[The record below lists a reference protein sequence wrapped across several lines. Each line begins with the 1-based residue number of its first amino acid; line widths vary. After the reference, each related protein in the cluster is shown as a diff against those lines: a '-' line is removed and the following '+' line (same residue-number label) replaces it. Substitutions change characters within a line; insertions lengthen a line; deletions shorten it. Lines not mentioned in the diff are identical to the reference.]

1 MAKPTVFVSR
11 MIPQEGID
19 LLKKECDVT
28 VSPHDRVL
36 SKQELI
42 EGIKGKDALLCL
54 LTDKIDSE
62 VLDSNP
68 KLRVVSNYAVGFDN
82 VDLPACTVRGLP
94 VTNTPGVLTE
104 SVADHAMALML
115 AVARR
120 VAEGDKVTKAG
131 QYPGWSPMY
140 MLGNDVCDRT
150 LGILGLGRIGKS
162 VAERAFKGFRM
173 KILYY
178 DVVRDQQFEKDV
190 HAKFST
196 VDEVLKNSDF
206 VSIHVPL
213 LPATKHMISDAQF
226 KMMRP
231 TAYLINTARG
241 PIVDEAALVRALQNK
256 TIAGAGLDVFE
267 FEPKLSAGMEKL
279 DNLVVTPHLA
289 SATKATRAA
298 MAKLAAQNVID
309 VLNGKTPAT
318 QINGKEIQVGPGYK
332 LPFYLRN
339 GRAIKS
345 LHELAQVIESSDD
358 DYKYHVNG
366 QRNDFA
372 TWVHD
377 VFKDP
382 RIAKKLTQARNR
394 MEEAALLK

>member
-1 MAKPTVFVSR
+1 MARPTVFVSR

-42 EGIKGKDALLCL
+42 EGIRGKDALLCL
-54 LTDKIDSE
+54 LTDKVDAE

-68 KLRVVSNYAVGFDN
+68 KLRIVSNYAVGFDN
-82 VDLPACTVRGLP
+82 VDVPACTARGIP

-115 AVARR
+115 AVSRR

-140 MLGNDVCDRT
+140 MLGGDVYERT

-178 DVVRDQQFEKDV
+178 DVVRDPQFEKDV

-206 VSIHVPL
+206 VSVHVPL
-213 LPATKHMISDAQF
+213 LPTTRHMISDAQF
-226 KMMRP
+226 KMMKP
-231 TAYLINTARG
+231 TAY
-241 PIVDEAALVRALQNK
+241 
-256 TIAGAGLDVFE
+256 
-267 FEPKLSAGMEKL
+267 
-279 DNLVVTPHLA
+279 
-289 SATKATRAA
+289 
-298 MAKLAAQNVID
+298 
-309 VLNGKTPAT
+309 
-318 QINGKEIQVGPGYK
+318 
-332 LPFYLRN
+332 
-339 GRAIKS
+339 
-345 LHELAQVIESSDD
+345 
-358 DYKYHVNG
+358 
-366 QRNDFA
+366 
-372 TWVHD
+372 
-377 VFKDP
+377 
-382 RIAKKLTQARNR
+382 
-394 MEEAALLK
+394 